1 MSVRTPFMPLAQ
13 SGSSSASLN
22 APGFTPNQGNPLHRS
37 ANPDPEVPLGMEN
50 SVLPLPGLMAHRTSS
65 HGNISAPKN
74 IFQLAGANLGRPKTT
89 APGSKQLNNSLSTN
103 SAIGYADTIVTP
115 KPIRASIEKPPILT
129 TPDTG
134 FKAPVLPVHISLPR
148 GMSPGESLGSLD
160 ISNAHIPDPIQ
171 HKRQSCGVLIRQQP
185 SPETSG
191 GSDEINA
198 DCLGSFR
205 TSTPYGRRNGQA
217 LIEGHGPESSFTG
230 PQRVFPQNFTMENPY
245 DQLFAQQQQAPVNRK
260 HSRERYAAEGDTDQ
274 SAKRQRNSVL
284 LSVCSCNTFH

>member
-13 SGSSSASLN
+13 SGPSSASLN
-22 APGFTPNQGNPLHRS
+22 TPGFTPNQGNPLHRS
-37 ANPDPEVPLGMEN
+37 AKLDPEVPLGMEN

-65 HGNISAPKN
+65 HGNAPAPKN
-74 IFQLAGANLGRPKTT
+74 IFQLAGASLGRPKTT
-89 APGSKQLNNSLSTN
+89 APGPKQLNNSSGAN
-103 SAIGYADTIVTP
+103 GAIGYADKIVTP

-129 TPDTG
+129 MPDTG

-148 GMSPGESLGSLD
+148 GMSPDESLGSLD
-160 ISNAHIPDPIQ
+160 ISNAHIHDPIQ
-171 HKRQSCGVLIRQQP
+171 HKRQSCGALVRQQP

-191 GSDEINA
+191 GSDEMNA

-217 LIEGHGPESSFTG
+217 LTEGHGPESSFTG
-230 PQRVFPQNFTMENPY
+230 PQRVFPQNYTMDNPY
-245 DQLFAQQQQAPVNRK
+245 DQLFAQQQQASVNRK

-284 LSVCSCNTFH
+284 LSICFCNIFH